1 LNSGWGG
8 GRRKR
13 WRRKNRGRRKRRR
26 KAVDASIM
34 KGERANIS
42 IDENRE
48 ENGDTVPRQR
58 LRKRDKRE

>member
-1 LNSGWGG
+1 MGR

-26 KAVDASIM
+26 KAVDASIT

-42 IDENRE
+42 IDENRGGGE